1 LKVKIQTET
10 KKLSGNLKLTG
21 SKSISNR
28 LLILQALSGKM
39 SPLSNLSNSDDTTVM
54 LKALST
60 KEGTIDIGIAG
71 TAMRFLTAYLAIQD
85 ADFILTGASRM
96 KERPIKDLVDA
107 LRSLGADIGY
117 LEKDGYP
124 PLSIKGKKLIGGA
137 LSIKADT
144 SSQFISAILMIS
156 PYFEKGIQLQLVGEV
171 LSRPYI
177 EMTLNLMQRQ
187 GVNHEWVGD
196 TITVLPGAYTDQV
209 SEVES
214 DWSSIS
220 YVFEL
225 AALSESVEI
234 SLERVDQVS
243 VQGDQE
249 GMNYF
254 KKLGID
260 SNIDN
265 GVLTIRKQTDFIRP
279 ELLEFDCTKTPDLA
293 QTLAAT
299 TCALGIPMNISGLKS
314 LPIKETDRLMALK
327 VELEKCGA
335 QVTIVDNEALE
346 IIPGPSFS
354 DKDFTFETYGDH
366 RMALCLA
373 PLALVSNSVTLN
385 NPRVVNKSY
394 KSYWD
399 DLISLGFNVQI
410 S

>member
-1 LKVKIQTET
+1 MKVKIQTET

-124 PLSIKGKKLIGGA
+124 PLSIKGKKLIGGT

-225 AALSESVEI
+225 AALSESAEI

>member
-1 LKVKIQTET
+1 MKVKIQTET

-399 DLISLGFNVQI
+399 DLTSLGFNVQI

>member
-399 DLISLGFNVQI
+399 DLTSLGFNVQI

>member
-1 LKVKIQTET
+1 MKVKIQTET

-225 AALSESVEI
+225 AALSESAEI

-260 SNIDN
+260 SSIDN

-346 IIPGPSFS
+346 IIPGPAFS

-399 DLISLGFNVQI
+399 DLTSLGFNVQI

>member
-1 LKVKIQTET
+1 MKVKIQTET

-107 LRSLGADIGY
+107 LRFLGADIGY

-225 AALSESVEI
+225 AALSESAEI

-346 IIPGPSFS
+346 IIPGPAFS
-354 DKDFTFETYGDH
+354 DKDLTFETYGDH

-399 DLISLGFNVQI
+399 DLTSLGFNVQI

>member
-1 LKVKIQTET
+1 MKVKIQTET

-196 TITVLPGAYTDQV
+196 TITVLPGAYTDHV

-225 AALSESVEI
+225 AALSESAEI

-260 SNIDN
+260 SSIDN

-346 IIPGPSFS
+346 IIPGSAFL

-399 DLISLGFNVQI
+399 DLTSLGFDVQI

>member
-1 LKVKIQTET
+1 MKAKIQTET
-10 KKLSGNLKLTG
+10 KKLKGNLKLTG

-28 LLILQALSGKM
+28 LLILQALSGQM
-39 SPLSNLSNSDDTTVM
+39 SPLNNLSNSDDTTVL
-54 LKALST
+54 LKALTSKEST
-60 KEGTIDIGIAG
+60 VDVGIAG

-85 ADFILTGASRM
+85 SEFVLTGASRM

-107 LRSLGADIGY
+107 LSKLGAEIDYI
-117 LEKDGYP
+117 EKEGYP
-124 PLSIKGKKLIGGA
+124 PLNIKGKKLQGGD
-137 LSIKADT
+137 LSIKADV

-156 PYFEKGIQLQLVGEV
+156 PSFEKGIRLRLEGEV

-177 EMTLNLMQRQ
+177 EMTLTLMQQQ
-187 GVNHEWVGD
+187 GVGHTWEGD
-196 TITVLPGAYTDQV
+196 TITIAPGVYSDQV
-209 SEVES
+209 RDVES

-220 YVFEL
+220 YIFEL
-225 AALSESVEI
+225 VALSESAEI
-234 SLERVDQVS
+234 SLKQVDQMS

-254 KKLGID
+254 KHLGVD
-260 SNIDN
+260 STIEN
-265 GVLTIRKQTDFIRP
+265 GELTLKKQANFKRP

-299 TCALGIPMNISGLKS
+299 TCALGIPMNIKGLKS

-335 QVTIVDNEALE
+335 KVHIVNNEALE
-346 IIPGPSFS
+346 IKPGPEFS
-354 DKDFTFETYGDH
+354 GKDFNFETYGDH

-373 PLALVSNSVTLN
+373 PLALKANSVTLN
-385 NPRVVNKSY
+385 NPKVVNKSY

-399 DLISLGFNVQI
+399 DLKQLKFNVEV

>member
-1 LKVKIQTET
+1 MKVKIQTET

-124 PLSIKGKKLIGGA
+124 PLSIKGKKLIGGT

-225 AALSESVEI
+225 AALSESAEI
-234 SLERVDQVS
+234 NLERVDQVS

-260 SNIDN
+260 SNIDD

-399 DLISLGFNVQI
+399 DLTSLGFNVQI

>member
-196 TITVLPGAYTDQV
+196 TITVLPGAYTDHV

-225 AALSESVEI
+225 AALSESAEI

-260 SNIDN
+260 SSIDN

-346 IIPGPSFS
+346 IIPGSAFL

-399 DLISLGFNVQI
+399 DLTSLGFDVQI

>member
-1 LKVKIQTET
+1 MKVKIQTET

-260 SNIDN
+260 SSIDN

-346 IIPGPSFS
+346 IIPGPAFS

-399 DLISLGFNVQI
+399 DLTSLGFDVQI